1 MKNVKYFLLMALF
14 LMMPAQKVH
23 AQLNFGSVLSVVKA
37 VKKAMKEKNSTQ
49 EQSQPVVN
57 GDAASSAPGS
67 GQSTSVLPAKTSNDE
82 VTLVV
87 SADGATKDEA
97 TKTALRSAIE
107 QAYGTFVSANT
118 TILNDELVKDE
129 IVTITSGNIKNYYEI
144 ASATMP
150 NGKQTVT
157 LKATVCVSKLVSY
170 AQSKG
175 ASTEFAGAAFGMDM
189 KLKEL
194 NKKNE
199 MIALENLLIQVKE
212 LLPNAYDRV
221 LLIEEPKQGNLCKKI
236 DYDDYDCEHYLSST
250 IESYS
255 RMVATD
261 DKGKLNESLRIAAS
275 NHLRNIPNCYE
286 VTMNVVYQH
295 NANTD
300 AFYEF
305 IGNTLSTIA
314 LSRNEIEELTRK
326 NIPIS
331 AEVDF
336 RGPGIGYKSLRFR
349 NSNKDISIWS
359 KKLRE
364 AFFYEFSNFQIV
376 DNLGTKSFFDMYYL
390 YVDYQKKGDCYFED
404 YNVKRKLYLG
414 KINGRRELD
423 NLHITDGSGIFFPV
437 ILCNFYGLGGNVYR
451 GERDS
456 IRLYMIDDNEP
467 ISIGITLYIPKDK
480 ISQYTNFTIEPK
492 E

>member
-1 MKNVKYFLLMALF
+1 MKKVKYFLLMALF

-23 AQLNFGSVLSVVKA
+23 AQLNFGSVFSA
-37 VKKAMKEKNSTQ
+37 VKKAMKEQKAMKEKNSTL

-57 GDAASSAPGS
+57 GDAASSASGS

-212 LLPNAYDRV
+212 LLPNAHDRV
-221 LLIEEPKQGNLCKKI
+221 LLIEEPKQGNLCKKL
-236 DYDDYDCEHYLSST
+236 DYNDYECEHYLSST

-331 AEVDF
+331 AKVDF

-390 YVDYQKKGDCYFED
+390 YVDYQKQWDCYCED
-404 YNVKRKLYLG
+404 YNVKRKLYLRN
-414 KINGRRELD
+414 INGRRELA

-437 ILCNFYGLGGNVYR
+437 ILCNFDGLYR
-451 GERDS
+451 GGHDS
-456 IRLYMIDDNEP
+456 IRLYMIIDDNKP

>member
-1 MKNVKYFLLMALF
+1 
-14 LMMPAQKVH
+14 
-23 AQLNFGSVLSVVKA
+23 
-37 VKKAMKEKNSTQ
+37 
-49 EQSQPVVN
+49 
-57 GDAASSAPGS
+57 
-67 GQSTSVLPAKTSNDE
+67 
-82 VTLVV
+82 
-87 SADGATKDEA
+87 
-97 TKTALRSAIE
+97 
-107 QAYGTFVSANT
+107 
-118 TILNDELVKDE
+118 
-129 IVTITSGNIKNYYEI
+129 
-144 ASATMP
+144 
-150 NGKQTVT
+150 
-157 LKATVCVSKLVSY
+157 
-170 AQSKG
+170 
-175 ASTEFAGAAFGMDM
+175 
-189 KLKEL
+189 
-194 NKKNE
+194 
-199 MIALENLLIQVKE
+199 
-212 LLPNAYDRV
+212 
-221 LLIEEPKQGNLCKKI
+221 
-236 DYDDYDCEHYLSST
+236 
-250 IESYS
+250 
-255 RMVATD
+255 MVATD

-305 IGNTLSTIA
+305 IGNTLSSIA
-314 LSRNEIEELTRK
+314 LSRNEIEDLTRK

-331 AEVDF
+331 DEVDF

-390 YVDYQKKGDCYFED
+390 YVDHQKKLDCNPIESYH
-404 YNVKRKLYLG
+404 VKRKLYLRN
-414 KINGRRELD
+414 INGRRELD

-437 ILCNFYGLGGNVYR
+437 ILCNFDGLR
-451 GERDS
+451 GHVHWGDQHDS
-456 IRLYMIDDNEP
+456 IRLFMIDDNEP